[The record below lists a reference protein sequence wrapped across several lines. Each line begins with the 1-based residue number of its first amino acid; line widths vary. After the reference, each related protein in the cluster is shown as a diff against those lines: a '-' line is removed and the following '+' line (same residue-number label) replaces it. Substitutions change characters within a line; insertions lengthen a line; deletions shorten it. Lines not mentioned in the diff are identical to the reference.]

1 MTGTLTG
8 RIGIQPIFRDCAHL
22 CQSFNIVSMMRDT
35 LTGRMGVQ
43 PILGDCAVS
52 VKVTKFHIMSLML
65 GTLNMQNACATHI
78 AWLCPS
84 LSKFLSKFN
93 IASVMMGRMGVF

>member
-22 CQSFNIVSMMRDT
+22 CQSFNIVSMMMGT

-52 VKVTKFHIMSLML
+52 IKVTVKVSHCVNDEGHSD
-65 GTLNMQNACATHI
+65 MQNGCATHF
-78 AWLCPS
+78 A
-84 LSKFLSKFN
+84 
-93 IASVMMGRMGVF
+93 